1 MATPGRSSDVDL
13 LVDHLFRRQAG
24 RMVAVLTRALGP
36 ENLDLV
42 EDVVQEALT
51 RALRHWPFR
60 GVPDDPAA
68 WLYRVA
74 RNRALDVLRRRA
86 RFPDAPVEVMDL
98 LEARLEKAPE
108 AVFATEIADDELR
121 LIFTCCHPAVQADA
135 RVALTLKTVCGFGVR
150 EIAQA
155 FLVEEAAIAQRL
167 VRAKRR
173 LRDRQIGYAVPAPV
187 ELPAR
192 LRSVLDVIYLLFNKG
207 YAASGGDALIQ
218 ADICRAAIRLAGLVA
233 AHPVTGGPTAHALT
247 ALLQFQVARLP
258 TRLDDEGELL
268 LLEEQDRG
276 RWDRQAIAA
285 GFRHL
290 QQAGRG
296 EDVSDFHLQAGIAA
310 CHAAANDFAATDW
323 AAILGYY
330 DQLVTRSPSP
340 VLALNRAVAVAM
352 LDGPAAGL
360 DAIAGLDGHPALV
373 RYYLLPATRAE
384 FLRRLGRPG
393 PARVAWRAALDLVPP
408 APVRRFIERRLAVP
422 DES

>member
-1 MATPGRSSDVDL
+1 MKTPRASAGVDV
-13 LVDHLFRRQAG
+13 LVDHLFRQQAG
-24 RMVAVLTRALGP
+24 RMVAVLTRTLGP

-51 RALRHWPFR
+51 RALRYWPFR

-86 RFPDAPVEVMDL
+86 RFPDAPVEVLDL
-98 LEARLEKAPE
+98 LEARLEKASDT
-108 AVFATEIADDELR
+108 VFVSEIADDELR
-121 LIFTCCHPAVQADA
+121 LIFTCCHPAVQAEA

-155 FLVEEAAIAQRL
+155 FLAEETTIAQRL

-173 LRDRQIGYAVPAPV
+173 LRDQRIGYAVPAPD
-187 ELPAR
+187 ELPER

-207 YAASGGDALIQ
+207 YAATGGDALVQ
-218 ADICRAAIRLAGLVA
+218 ADICRAAIRLVGLVA
-233 AHPVTGGPTAHALT
+233 AHPVTGGPAAHALA
-247 ALLQFQVARLP
+247 ALLHFHVARLP

-268 LLEEQDRG
+268 LLEHQDRG
-276 RWDRQAIAA
+276 QWDRQAISA
-285 GFRHL
+285 GFVHL
-290 QQAGRG
+290 RQAGQG

-310 CHAAANDFAATDW
+310 CHAAAEDFAATDW
-323 AAILGYY
+323 SAILGYY
-330 DQLVTRSPSP
+330 DQLVARNPSP
-340 VLALNRAVAVAM
+340 VLALNRAVACAM

-360 DAIAGLDGHPALV
+360 EAVAGLEDQPALA

-384 FLRRLGRPG
+384 FLRRLGRG
-393 PARVAWRAALDLVPP
+393 QAAGAAWRAALDLDPP
-408 APVRRFIERRLAVP
+408 APVRRFIERRLAALRAV
-422 DES
+422 